1 MNHKCLNPEGLM
13 AYPEAV
19 RQMPFANWRYEEVKG
34 RQTKVPYNPVSGA
47 KASSSRIETMT
58 TLENVLAAAAR
69 YDGILVKV
77 SGKIGFIDIDDCVQE
92 DGSLDERAQGI
103 LAMLPDALAEYSPS
117 GKGLHLLF
125 IVPEGFVFDRDE
137 YFVNNKA
144 IHVENY
150 FPGYNNQFMTITGN
164 VYRSGTMRV
173 SLEEL
178 MLFEDSF
185 MKRPEQPFVPT
196 IPVPEGGSILT
207 DGEVFM
213 KASKS
218 PTGQK
223 FVDYYN
229 GEWEKYG
236 GDNLNWSQSEADL
249 GFCAML
255 AFYCRGDM
263 EQMDRIFRESGLYR
277 DKWDRHQAGSTYGEM
292 TMRKAVAGCKAFYE
306 KGYRA
311 DAAEDFAE
319 PPEMDEETE
328 TLSRRQAI
336 DTALESELDIDTV
349 FSPDFIANAAW
360 ASGNDMARFTKIKQK
375 LPREVGV
382 RDFLREVKKLANES
396 AAEDAAK
403 QKDKVSFLSLSGI
416 TAPTMLVPGNWI
428 VNDGGIRHWEM
439 VMGVMTPV
447 RITSEPLYVSAK
459 LVNVDDGTEKLEATF
474 RRNSHYKTLI
484 APRADM
490 LNRNNIVKYADEGF
504 PVSSGNAASLTQYIE
519 EMEAING
526 KTIPIRR
533 SIRRAGWI
541 GDEFYPYS
549 LKGGIVAQTD
559 GNETERILAAL
570 SVSGSEAVW
579 LDTAVKLRRLP
590 FARAMLAA
598 SFAAPL
604 LERLQHRIIYFHI
617 WYGSRS
623 GKTAVLKFAIA
634 VWGDPRVLVSKYFST
649 IVGMERWAGTLKH
662 LPFALDELQT
672 LNQKRLSV
680 NDVVYTLGNGVGKTR
695 GRVGSGLQK
704 VETWRNT
711 IISTGEQPMS
721 TDSSMDGVNTR
732 LMEIYACPLS
742 ENGTG
747 EADEELGREL
757 HQVSESHY
765 GFAGERFIRWLSG
778 RLESLKDDYERIRSA
793 IGGSNV
799 QRDNVAV
806 LALADYYS
814 SMAIFGLPE
823 EQAFS
828 EAVELA
834 GRLLKNLEDNAP
846 KDSIE
851 SAWEFICGWV
861 ASNKARFSGG
871 CVLHEVTPIFGKIED
886 GRVYA
891 IAKNMNDALE
901 DAGFSARKCIKGFQ
915 ERGLIETFRD
925 SQGKERSQIGKSV
938 KGVLNRV
945 YSLNLTLTSEA
956 ADDFPD
962 TVPPLTA
969 DVPDFLR

>member
-1 MNHKCLNPEGLM
+1 MNLKCLNQKGLM
-13 AYPEAV
+13 SYPEAV
-19 RQMPFANWRYEEVKG
+19 RQLPFANWRYEQVKG

-58 TLENVLAAAAR
+58 TLERALAAVDQ
-69 YDGILVKV
+69 YDGVLVKV
-77 SGKIGFIDIDDCVQE
+77 SGNVGFIDIDDCVQD
-92 DGSLDERAQGI
+92 DGSLDERALKI
-103 LAMLPDALAEYSPS
+103 LEMLPDALVEYSPS
-117 GKGLHLLF
+117 GKGLHMIF
-125 IVPEGFVFDRDE
+125 FVPEGFAFDRDD
-137 YFVNNKA
+137 YFVNNKEV
-144 IHVENY
+144 HVENY
-150 FPGYNNQFMTITGN
+150 FPGFNNQLMTMTGN
-164 VYRSGTMRV
+164 VYREGSMRV
-173 SLEEL
+173 SLEQL
-178 MLFEDSF
+178 MLFEETF
-185 MKRPEQPFVPT
+185 MKRPEPVIT
-196 IPVPEGGSILT
+196 SSVPVPEGGTILT
-207 DGEVFM
+207 DEEVFL
-213 KASKS
+213 KASQS
-218 PTGQK
+218 ATGQK

-236 GDNLNWSQSEADL
+236 GDNPNWSQSEADL

-255 AFYCRGDM
+255 AFYCRGDK
-263 EQMDRIFRESGLYR
+263 EQIDRIFRESGLYR
-277 DKWDRHQAGSTYGEM
+277 DKWDRHQAGTTYGEM
-292 TMRKAVAGCKAFYE
+292 TMRRAIAGCKAFYE
-306 KGYRA
+306 KGYRS
-311 DAAEDFAE
+311 DAAEDFDDEAE
-319 PPEMDEETE
+319 QI
-328 TLSRRQAI
+328 RQAI
-336 DTALESELDIDTV
+336 DAALETDLDIDTV

-360 ASGNDMARFTKIKQK
+360 ASANDMARFTKIKQK
-375 LPREVGV
+375 LPREVSV
-382 RDFLREVKKLANES
+382 RDFLREVKKLSNES
-396 AAEDAAK
+396 AAEDAAR
-403 QKDKVSFLSLSGI
+403 QKDKVSFLSLSGV
-416 TAPTMLVPGNWI
+416 TAPKMLVPGNWI
-428 VNDGGIRHWEM
+428 VSDGGIRHWEM

-447 RITSEPLYVSAK
+447 RVTSEPLYISAK
-459 LVNVDDGTEKLEATF
+459 LVNVDDGTEKLETTF

-490 LNRNNIVKYADEGF
+490 LNRNNIIKYADEGF

-570 SVSGSEAVW
+570 KTEGSEQIW
-579 LDTAVKLRRLP
+579 LDAAVKLRRMP

-604 LERLQHRIIYFHI
+604 LEKLQHRIIYFHI

-623 GKTAVLKFAIA
+623 GKTAALKFVIA

-711 IISTGEQPMS
+711 ILSTGEQPMS

-732 LMEIYACPLS
+732 LMEIYACPLN
-742 ENGTG
+742 ENGIG
-747 EADEELGREL
+747 EADEELAREL
-757 HQVSESHY
+757 HQVSECNY
-765 GFAGERFIRWLSG
+765 GFAGEKFIRWLAG
-778 RLESLKDDYERIRSA
+778 RLDSLKEDYERIRSA
-793 IGGSNV
+793 ISNDNV

-814 SMAIFGLPE
+814 SMAVFHLPE
-823 EQAFS
+823 EHAFK

-834 GRLLKNLEDNAP
+834 GKLLKNLEDNAP

-871 CVLHEVTPIFGKIED
+871 SVLHEVTPVYGKIEN
-886 GRVYA
+886 GKVYA

-901 DAGFSARKCIKGFQ
+901 EAGFSARKCIKGFQ

-938 KGVLNRV
+938 KGIVNRV
-945 YSLNLTLTSEA
+945 YSLNLTITSEA

-962 TVPPLTA
+962 AVPPLTA
-969 DVPDFLR
+969 DMPDFLR